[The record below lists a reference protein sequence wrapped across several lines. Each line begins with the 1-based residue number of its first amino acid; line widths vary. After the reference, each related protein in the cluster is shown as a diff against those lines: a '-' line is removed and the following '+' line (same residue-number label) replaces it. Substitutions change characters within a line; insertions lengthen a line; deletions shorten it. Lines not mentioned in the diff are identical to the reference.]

1 MTDQV
6 LERYDEILEDLRA
19 QMLKNEEDIK
29 KTTDNVIMWMYLDR
43 KYNLQYQCYITMTEK
58 ARYLQNRGNP

>member
-43 KYNLQYQCYITMTEK
+43 KYNLQYQCYITMSEK